1 MRIFD
6 FRTTPDNTA
15 KFPDERLSD
24 VKTKDGGVQTLQV
37 TEPFQ
42 LVTDHGTF
50 NGDRGDVIVVN
61 EAGEARIEK
70 ADDLTD
76 KQVADTRTE

>member
-1 MRIFD
+1 MRVFD

-37 TEPFQ
+37 TEPFE
-42 LVTDHGTF
+42 LITDHGTHT
-50 NGDRGDVIVVN
+50 GDRGDVIVIN
-61 EAGEARIEK
+61 EAGEARVEK
-70 ADDLTD
+70 ADDLT
-76 KQVADTRTE
+76 KAQVKDTRTE